1 MKRSIFT
8 LLLATF
14 TLSLAVAQND
24 SLRIVRADWRESA
37 TAVGITL
44 KQAQIKELYGSTQS
58 ISLVEIAPS
67 AKRRVGIAG
76 NAGMIKTSEQATTH
90 GAVAAINGSF
100 YDMKKGNSV
109 CFYKVDDQIIDS
121 TTESEFKTRV
131 TGAVREKRGKVELIA
146 WSREIEQGYTQRKG
160 TVLASGPMLM
170 EDGKQSDWSSCRE
183 DFITTR
189 HPRSAIF
196 TKADGTV
203 VLLTVDGR
211 SEGNAAGMSIPEL
224 AYLVRVLGAEDA
236 LNLDGGGS
244 TTLWIK
250 GAADDGV
257 VNYPC
262 DNKLF
267 DHKGERSVS
276 NIIYVK

>member
-44 KQAQIKELYGSTQS
+44 KQAQIKELFGSTQS

-100 YDMKKGNSV
+100 YNMTEGNSV
-109 CFYKVDDQIIDS
+109 CFYKVDDKVIDS
-121 TTESEFKTRV
+121 TTESEFNTRV

-170 EDGKQSDWSSCRE
+170 EDGEQSDWSSYRE

>member
-14 TLSLAVAQND
+14 TLSLTVAQND

-44 KQAQIKELYGSTQS
+44 KQAQIKELFGSTQS

-76 NAGMIKTSEQATTH
+76 NAGMIKTSEQATSH

-109 CFYKVDDQIIDS
+109 CFYKVDDKVIDS

-170 EDGKQSDWSSCRE
+170 EDSEQSDWSSCRE

>member
-1 MKRSIFT
+1 MRRCIFT
-8 LLLATF
+8 LLLALF
-14 TLSLAVAQND
+14 TLSLAAAQND
-24 SLRIVRADWRESA
+24 SLRIVRADWREST
-37 TAVGITL
+37 TAVGIKL

-76 NAGMIKTSEQATTH
+76 NAGMIKTSEQATSH

-100 YDMKKGNSV
+100 YDMKEGNSV
-109 CFYKVDDQIIDS
+109 CFYKVDDKVIDT
-121 TTESEFKTRV
+121 TTESEFNTRV

-170 EDGKQSDWSSCRE
+170 EDGEQSDWSSCRE

-250 GAADDGV
+250 GAADNGV

-267 DHKGERSVS
+267 DHRGERSVS

>member
-1 MKRSIFT
+1 MRRCIFT
-8 LLLATF
+8 LLLALF

-24 SLRIVRADWRESA
+24 SLRIVRADWREST
-37 TAVGITL
+37 TAVGIKL

-76 NAGMIKTSEQATTH
+76 NAGMIKTSEQATSH

-100 YDMKKGNSV
+100 YNMKEGNSV
-109 CFYKVDDQIIDS
+109 CFYKVDDKVIDA
-121 TTESEFKTRV
+121 TTESEFNTRV
-131 TGAVREKRGKVELIA
+131 TGAMREKRGKVELIA

-170 EDGKQSDWSSCRE
+170 EDGRQSDWSSCRE

-250 GAADDGV
+250 GAADNGV

-267 DHKGERSVS
+267 DHRGERSVS

>member
-44 KQAQIKELYGSTQS
+44 KQAQIKELFGSTQS

-100 YDMKKGNSV
+100 YNMTEGNSV
-109 CFYKVDDQIIDS
+109 CFYKVDDEVIDS
-121 TTESEFKTRV
+121 TTESEFNTRV

>member
-44 KQAQIKELYGSTQS
+44 KQAQIKELFGSTQS

-90 GAVAAINGSF
+90 GAVTAINGSF

-146 WSREIEQGYTQRKG
+146 WSRDIEQGYTQRKG

-196 TKADGTV
+196 TKTDGTV

>member
-37 TAVGITL
+37 TAVGITF
-44 KQAQIKELYGSTQS
+44 KQAQIKELFGSTQS

-100 YDMKKGNSV
+100 YNMTEGNSV
-109 CFYKVDDQIIDS
+109 CFYKVNDKVIDS

-170 EDGKQSDWSSCRE
+170 EDGEQSDWSSCRE